1 MPRHA
6 RPRHLSAILS
16 NMHYYEVAPN
26 QIVRAGSD
34 VFTYASEAPLAIGTL
49 VAIEVGKKSL
59 VGVVMNEVAE
69 PSYTTKSIIDVIETT
84 PLPTGLI
91 ATAAWMA
98 EYYATPLAV
107 VLQTILPR
115 GLTKKRR
122 ALSTSDSRPQRD
134 RTKNV
139 LNTEQ
144 SNALAALRAM
154 TPGSALLHGI
164 TGSGKTRVY
173 LELAKETLA
182 AGRSVIVLV
191 PEIALTGQ
199 LVADFQHDIPDLL
212 LTHSAQTESERHQIW
227 RQALLSQTPRVVIGP
242 RSALFTPLAD
252 IGLVVIDEC
261 HEPSFKQEQAP
272 RYSALRVASA
282 LTRQTGGK
290 LVMGS
295 ATPLIADYYLAEQ
308 AARPIVSM
316 SQPAVANAV
325 KPTITT
331 VDMTKRGNFSRHYF
345 LSDRLLSSVEDTLA
359 AGHQVLL
366 FHNRRGS
373 ASTTL
378 CTNCGW
384 SAGCERCFVPLTLH
398 ADSHELLCHICGR
411 THRVP
416 TVCPECHYTD
426 IVHKGIGT
434 KLIESELR
442 KLYPAAAIARFDG
455 DTATDETVDK
465 RYQELYDGRIQIL
478 VGTQVLAKGLDLPH
492 LHAVGVV
499 QADAGLS
506 LPDYSS
512 SERTFQLLAQV
523 VGRVGR
529 RESPTQVIV
538 QSYQPTS
545 QVIRDALAQDYTAFY
560 KRTLGLRKATL
571 YPPFCFLLKLT
582 CTFKTEATAVK
593 NSRALASTLRQSGLA
608 IEVLGPTP
616 AFYERVRDT
625 YRWQLVI
632 KAASRQEL
640 LRTLAHIP
648 PKNWQYELDP
658 LSLL

>member
-1 MPRHA
+1 
-6 RPRHLSAILS
+6 
-16 NMHYYEVAPN
+16 MHYYEVAPN

-34 VFTYASEAPLAIGTL
+34 VFTYAAEEALASGTL
-49 VAIEVGKKSL
+49 VSIEVGKKPL
-59 VGVVMNEVAE
+59 TGVIMREVRQ
-69 PSYTTKSIIDVIETT
+69 PSYPTKPISSVIEHT
-84 PLPTGLI
+84 PLPLSLV
-91 ATAAWMA
+91 ATAQWMA

-122 ALSTSDSRPQRD
+122 SIAKEYTHPKRN

-139 LNTEQ
+139 LNPGQ
-144 SNALAALRAM
+144 QAALGTIHSM
-154 TPGSALLHGI
+154 SPGSALLHGV

-173 LELAKETLA
+173 LEATKETMA
-182 AGRSVIVLV
+182 TGRSVIVLV
-191 PEIALTGQ
+191 PEIALTSQ
-199 LVADFQHDIPDLL
+199 LVADFQHDIPDIL
-212 LTHSAQTESERHQIW
+212 LTHSAQTESERHQTW
-227 RQALLSQTPRVVIGP
+227 REALESQGPRVVIGP

-252 IGLVVIDEC
+252 IGLIIIDEC

-272 RYSALRVASA
+272 RYSALRVASS
-282 LTRQTGGK
+282 LVHQTAGK
-290 LVMGS
+290 LIMGS
-295 ATPLIADYYLAEQ
+295 ATPLIADYYLATHTG
-308 AARPIVSM
+308 RPIISM
-316 SQPAVANAV
+316 PQSAIAHAV

-331 VDMTKRGNFSRHYF
+331 VAMTKRSNFTRHHF
-345 LSDRLLSSVEDTLA
+345 LSDTLLASVDATIS

-384 SAGCERCFVPLTLH
+384 YAGCERCFVPLTLH
-398 ADSHELLCHICGR
+398 ADSHELICHICGR

-416 TVCPECHYTD
+416 TMCPQCQYTD

-434 KLIESELR
+434 KLIESEVR
-442 KLYPAAAIARFDG
+442 KLFPSATIARFDG
-455 DTATDETVDK
+455 DTAGEATVNK
-465 RYQELYDGRIQIL
+465 RYQELYDGDIQVLI
-478 VGTQVLAKGLDLPH
+478 GTQVLAKGLDLPH
-492 LHAVGVV
+492 LRTVGVV

-523 VGRVGR
+523 IGRVGR
-529 RESPTQVIV
+529 STHPTEVIV
-538 QSYQPTS
+538 QSYQPDS

-560 KRTLGLRKATL
+560 QRTLQLRRATH

-582 CTFKTEATAVK
+582 CAFKTEVTAVK
-593 NSRALASTLRQSGLA
+593 NSRALADTLRQSGLG

-625 YRWQLVI
+625 YRWQLVV
-632 KAASRQEL
+632 KSASRAEL
-640 LRTLAHIP
+640 VKALAHVP
-648 PKNWQYELDP
+648 PKHWQYELDP